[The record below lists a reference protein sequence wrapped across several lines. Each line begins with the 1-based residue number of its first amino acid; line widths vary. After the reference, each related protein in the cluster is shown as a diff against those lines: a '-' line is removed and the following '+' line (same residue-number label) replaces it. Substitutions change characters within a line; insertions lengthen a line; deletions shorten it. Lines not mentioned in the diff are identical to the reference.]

1 VLQETRQQRL
11 NMKLHSILQTKDIAS
26 SRAVHRAIQS
36 RRNVNK
42 TSSHRYERRKVRA
55 ELQDRGTLDE

>member
-1 VLQETRQQRL
+1 
-11 NMKLHSILQTKDIAS
+11 MKLHPILRDADTAS
-26 SRAVHRAIQS
+26 SRAVHKVIQS
-36 RRNVNK
+36 RRYSNK